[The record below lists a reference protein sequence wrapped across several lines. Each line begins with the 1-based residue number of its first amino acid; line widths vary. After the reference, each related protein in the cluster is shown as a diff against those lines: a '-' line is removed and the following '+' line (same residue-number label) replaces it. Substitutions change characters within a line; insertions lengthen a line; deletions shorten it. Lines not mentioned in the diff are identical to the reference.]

1 MKRLALIVTI
11 LAGVLFAGL
20 FAFAPAPVFAD
31 AADEVCKGIGVA
43 SSGGCDSGGDLT
55 NLVRRVINIF
65 SIVVGILAVI
75 MIIISGFKFITAGG
89 DSGSIT
95 SAKHTLVYAI
105 VGLVVAALAQFIVQ
119 FVIKSVTN

>member
-1 MKRLALIVTI
+1 MKRLALVIALVS
-11 LAGVLFAGL
+11 VLFAGL
-20 FAFAPAPVFAD
+20 FAFAPTAVFAD
-31 AADEVCKGIGVA
+31 AAGEICAGIGVA